1 MVVDWFIILIVRHI
15 PSFKKHTKK
24 VDMINWTIQTSKVQ
38 QGFAIAIISSL
49 WITKG
54 DMQQILH
61 NMDSTQLKHML
72 VNLNHFSKC
81 QGKKKRNIV
90 VQPHRWTL
98 FICHVRFSL
107 LCWTKTSFQTQHRRI
122 GFASQN
128 LGNKGDLM
136 WFCRTFFEEVETRI
150 ERRVTPPMF
159 AN

>member
-61 NMDSTQLKHML
+61 I
-72 VNLNHFSKC
+72 F
-81 QGKKKRNIV
+81 
-90 VQPHRWTL
+90 
-98 FICHVRFSL
+98 
-107 LCWTKTSFQTQHRRI
+107 
-122 GFASQN
+122 
-128 LGNKGDLM
+128 
-136 WFCRTFFEEVETRI
+136 
-150 ERRVTPPMF
+150 
-159 AN
+159 